1 MFIKFFFENMYVN
14 LFRIFFYFFL
24 CYVFL
29 VFIFVLMNNDV
40 FVFCRSMDE
49 GKIGILKLMEVD

>member
-14 LFRIFFYFFL
+14 LFIIFFYFFL